1 MICLYCSAT
10 TNITNSRSFR
20 GGFEKW
26 RRHKC
31 QSCDAVFTT
40 RELPDLEVSLR
51 VVKRAGPREKF
62 QLGKIII
69 SIYKAIDHRNSAA
82 SDALT
87 LSQTICTQLL
97 PCHDGMVSTDFIS
110 ETAIKTLK
118 NFDPVGAVKYQAA
131 RSPQMNKRDVRR
143 AIK

>member
-1 MICLYCSAT
+1 MICLYCSAA

-40 RELPDLEVSLR
+40 RELPDLEASVR
-51 VVKRAGPREKF
+51 VVKRSARREQF
-62 QLGKIII
+62 QHGKLMI
-69 SIYKAIDHRNSAA
+69 SIYKAIDHRNSAP
-82 SDALT
+82 SDALA
-87 LSQTICTQLL
+87 LSHTICTQLL
-97 PCHDGMVSTDFIS
+97 PCLDGIVSTDFIS